1 MRQYEQR
8 WDERFGKTF
17 RRLHRIRH
25 ALLKIPEDKLSAI
38 IAHAAQ
44 IDGQAHATK
53 DLLLLVMKSQPQ
65 LLLELVP
72 YFLGQ

>member
-1 MRQYEQR
+1 LKQYEQR

-25 ALLKIPEDKLSAI
+25 ALLKIPEDKLSDI
-38 IAHAAQ
+38 IRHAAQ
-44 IDGQAHATK
+44 IDGQQHATK
-53 DLLLLVMKSQPQ
+53 DLLLMVMKSQPS
-65 LLLELVP
+65 LLLEVVP